1 MREKIKHIIKKI
13 ETGAN
18 YKKLIVQ
25 TVKENANYSGKQLKA
40 GTKIKYVTQAVFHEP
55 EQQAHVYIKK

>member
-25 TVKENANYSGKQLKA
+25 TVKENANYSGKQLKT
-40 GTKIKYVTQAVFHEP
+40 GTKIKYVTQAVFNGS